1 VNLLWIRPDG
11 AEPTSE
17 PADERRVR
25 DFIDSPGGIS
35 ESAESLADKV
45 GMSRR
50 RCQRVLESLVEQGVL
65 QRREYPDMQPMYVRF
80 PNR

>member
-1 VNLLWIRPDG
+1 VNLLWNKADR

-17 PADERRVR
+17 PDERRVR

-35 ESAESLADKV
+35 ESAESLADKM

-50 RCQRVLESLVEQGVL
+50 RCQRILESLVEEGVV
-65 QRREYPDMQPMYVRF
+65 QRREYTDMQPMYVRF